1 MKGLS
6 KSRYTAFCQ
15 CPKNLWLKVY
25 MPEEATK
32 DASLEARFAQG
43 SEVGDLAMGLFGD
56 FKEAHAEKADGSLD
70 LSKMVEQTRQWMD
83 EGVENIC
90 EASFICE
97 GGYCAVDI
105 LRKTPGGWAIYEVKS
120 TSFPEPNEQQ
130 EQSQTCLG
138 SAESRER
145 STEGQ
150 FNGQE
155 AKLEKYAT
163 DIAYQRWVLEQ
174 CGVNVTGTYLVC
186 LNSEY
191 VRHGELDI
199 QQLFV
204 VNDMK
209 NFVENEYLKV
219 APRVAQAMKI
229 INSEQEPDMELSE
242 CCMKPYKC
250 AFWDYCK
257 QKHHVPTPSVFD
269 VYGGQG
275 RGGFTFKKKL
285 DYYHQGLISFEDLR
299 STDIGPIQNMQ
310 IEAALTN
317 KEYINTEGIRK
328 FLNKLSYPL
337 YFLDFETMQDAV
349 PRYDEAKV
357 YAQITF
363 QYSLHIKERES
374 VSTFVDKGKLKYTK
388 IANYITHREF
398 LAPSDGSDPRRA
410 LAEQLCKDIP
420 KDVCTLAYNKM
431 FECGRIR
438 ELAGLYPDLSDHL
451 LNIAN
456 NIQDLI
462 DPFRAG
468 DYYVPAMGGS
478 FSIKSVLPALFPN
491 DPELDYHNLDKR
503 CQNGGDAMNIFPRLQ
518 QLEQSLPHQGIQTQ
532 DGMLVMADS
541 LMPLSEQIRIREEIA
556 ASRKA
561 LLDYCKLDTWAMVK
575 VWEKLKEQTNIF
587 KNN

>member
-15 CPKNLWLKVY
+15 CPKNFWLKVY
-25 MPEEATK
+25 KPNEATI
-32 DASLEARFAQG
+32 DAGLQARFAQG
-43 SEVGDLAMGLFGD
+43 NVVGDLAMGLFGD
-56 FKEAHAEKADGSLD
+56 FKEAHAEKADGSLN
-70 LSKMVEQTRQWMD
+70 LSKMVEQTRQWME

-90 EASFICE
+90 EASFISK

-105 LRKTPGGWAIYEVKS
+105 LRKTTDGWAIYEVKS
-120 TSFPEPNEQQ
+120 TSFPE
-130 EQSQTCLG
+130 
-138 SAESRER
+138 
-145 STEGQ
+145 

-155 AKLEKYAT
+155 AKLEKYAP
-163 DIAYQRWVLEQ
+163 DIAYQKWVLEQ

-186 LNSEY
+186 LNSDY

-229 INSEQEPDMELSE
+229 INSEQEPDTELSE
-242 CCMKPYKC
+242 CCMKPYGC
-250 AFWDYCK
+250 AFWGYCK
-257 QKHHVPTPSVFD
+257 RQHGVPSPSVFD
-269 VYGGQG
+269 VYGGKG
-275 RGGFTFKKKL
+275 KGGFTFKKKL

-349 PRYDEAKV
+349 PQYDGAKV

-363 QYSLHIKERES
+363 QYSLHVKERES
-374 VSTFVDKGKLKYTK
+374 VSTFVDTGKLKYTK
-388 IANYITHREF
+388 TANYITHREF
-398 LAPSDGSDPRRA
+398 LAPNDGSDPRRP
-410 LAEQLCKDIP
+410 LAEQLCRDIP
-420 KDVCTLAYNKM
+420 MDVCTLAYNKM

-575 VWEKLKEQTNIF
+575 VWEKLKEQTNKF

>member
-25 MPEEATK
+25 KPNEATI
-32 DASLEARFAQG
+32 DAGMEARFAQG
-43 SEVGDLAMGLFGD
+43 NVVGDLAMGLFGD
-56 FKEAHAEKADGSLD
+56 FKEAHAEKPDGSLN
-70 LSKMVEQTRQWMD
+70 LTKMVEQTRQWMD

-105 LRKTPGGWAIYEVKS
+105 LRKTAGGWAIYEVKS
-120 TSFPEPNEQQ
+120 TSFPE
-130 EQSQTCLG
+130 
-138 SAESRER
+138 
-145 STEGQ
+145 

-155 AKLEKYAT
+155 AKLEKYAP
-163 DIAYQRWVLEQ
+163 DIAYQKWVLTQ

-186 LNSEY
+186 LNSDY
-191 VRHGELDI
+191 VRQGELDI
-199 QQLFV
+199 NQLFV

-209 NFVENEYLKV
+209 EMVENESLKV
-219 APRVAQAMKI
+219 PARVSQAMKV
-229 INSEQEPDMELSE
+229 INNEQEPDTELSE
-242 CCMKPYKC
+242 CCMKPYGC
-250 AFWDYCK
+250 AFWEYCK
-257 QKHHVPTPSVFD
+257 RQHGVPSPSVFD
-269 VYGGQG
+269 IYGGKG
-275 RGGFTFKKKL
+275 KGGFTFKKKL
-285 DYYHQGLISFEDLR
+285 DCYHQGLIAFEDLR

-310 IEAALTN
+310 IEAALTGR
-317 KEYINTEGIRK
+317 EFINSEGIRK

-349 PRYDEAKV
+349 PQYDGAKV

-363 QYSLHIKERES
+363 QYSLHIKQNETAAYE
-374 VSTFVDKGKLKYTK
+374 
-388 IANYITHREF
+388 HREF

-438 ELAGLYPDLSDHL
+438 ELAALYPDLSDHL
-451 LNIAN
+451 LNIAD
-456 NIQDLI
+456 NIKDLI

-541 LMPLSEQIRIREEIA
+541 LMPLSERIRILEEIN
-556 ASRKA
+556 ASRQA
-561 LLDYCKLDTWAMVK
+561 LLNYCKLDTWAMVK
-575 VWEKLKEQTNIF
+575 VWQRLEQRAQD
-587 KNN
+587 

>member
-6 KSRYTAFCQ
+6 KLRYTTFCQ

-25 MPEEATK
+25 KPNEATI
-32 DASLEARFAQG
+32 DAGMEARFAQG
-43 SEVGDLAMGLFGD
+43 NVVGDLAMGLFGD
-56 FKEAHAEKADGSLD
+56 FKEAHAEKPDGSLN
-70 LSKMVEQTRQWMD
+70 LTKMVEQTRQWMD

-105 LRKTPGGWAIYEVKS
+105 LRKTNGGWAIYEVKS
-120 TSFPEPNEQQ
+120 TSFPE
-130 EQSQTCLG
+130 
-138 SAESRER
+138 
-145 STEGQ
+145 
-150 FNGQE
+150 FNDQE
-155 AKLEKYAT
+155 AKLEKYAP
-163 DIAYQRWVLEQ
+163 DIAYQKWVLEQ
-174 CGVNVTGTYLVC
+174 CGVCVTGTYLVC
-186 LNSEY
+186 LNSDY

-199 QQLFV
+199 EQLFV

-209 NFVENEYLKV
+209 EMVENESLKV
-219 APRVAQAMKI
+219 PARVSQAMKV
-229 INSEQEPDMELSE
+229 INNEQEPDTELSE
-242 CCMKPYKC
+242 CCMKPYGC
-250 AFWDYCK
+250 AFWEYCK

-285 DYYHQGLISFEDLR
+285 DCYRQGLVAFEDLR
-299 STDIGPIQNMQ
+299 QTEIGPIQNMQ
-310 IEAALTN
+310 IEAALTG
-317 KEYINTEGIRK
+317 KEFVNTEGIRK
-328 FLNKLSYPL
+328 FLDRLSYPL

-374 VSTFVDKGKLKYTK
+374 ISTFVDTGKLKYTK
-388 IANYITHREF
+388 TANYITHREF
-398 LAPSDGSDPRRA
+398 LAPNDGSDPRRP
-410 LAEQLCKDIP
+410 LAEQLCRDIP
-420 KDVCTLAYNKM
+420 MNACTLAYNKM

-438 ELAGLYPDLSDHL
+438 ELAALYPDLAPHL
-451 LNIAN
+451 QNIADH
-456 NIQDLI
+456 IIDLI

-478 FSIKSVLPALFPN
+478 FSIKSVLPALFPD
-491 DPELDYHNLDKR
+491 DPELDYHNLDER
-503 CQNGGDAMNIFPRLQ
+503 CQNGGDAMTIFPRLQ
-518 QLEQSLPHQGIQTQ
+518 QMEQSLPHQGIQTQ

-541 LMPLSEQIRIREEIA
+541 LMPLSEQIRIREEIN
-556 ASRKA
+556 ASRQA

-575 VWEKLKEQTNIF
+575 VWEKLKEMA
-587 KNN
+587 K